1 MGHNQHFIHGVL
13 FLVSLVYS
21 NIDWSTKEV
30 IAGMHLRIGGVVI
43 NWGKAIAKAT
53 YEVVKSIA
61 AWT

>member
-1 MGHNQHFIHGVL
+1 M
-13 FLVSLVYS
+13 SLVYS
-21 NIDWSTKEV
+21 DIDWSTKEV